1 MHKNKFSIVEIAVV
15 LFVILLLMS
24 IAAAFYK
31 TVQNSIMHKNQTL
44 EFENFKIAINA
55 YKSSIRGAGRGSE
68 KHVNL
73 FDLIHKHSIMTEKR
87 LLLFKKVPT
96 PVVYTELKEIYDLKA
111 PILTY
116 FGTPIE
122 VYVTKQKI
130 GAKEVDID
138 KGLKNQIV
146 GHEYLTG
153 EFEFYFGRDHEV
165 DGGEAP
171 PAPGS
176 TPFGL
181 KGTGNA
187 EDANQYFYRFVY
199 YDNIEKDGPPH
210 EYLMH

>member
-1 MHKNKFSIVEIAVV
+1 MQKIRFSIVEIAVV

-24 IAAAFYK
+24 IAASFYK
-31 TVQNSIMHKNQTL
+31 TVQNSIMHKNQNL
-44 EFENFKIAINA
+44 EFENIKIAINA

-73 FDLIHKHSIMTEKR
+73 FDLIHRHSLMTEKR
-87 LLLFKKVPT
+87 LLLFKKVPEVKIWAD
-96 PVVYTELKEIYDLKA
+96 PKDQYDLKA
-111 PILTY
+111 PILSY
-116 FGTPIE
+116 FNTPIE

-130 GAKEVDID
+130 GAKEIDIN
-138 KGLKNQIV
+138 KGLQNQIV
-146 GHEYLTG
+146 GHELLTG

-181 KGTGNA
+181 KGTGNP
-187 EDANQYFYRFVY
+187 EDSNQYFYRFVY
-199 YDNIEKDGPPH
+199 YDNIEKDGQPH